1 MDWIGWVSRL
11 AHILAAVTLGG
22 GIFYLCGVQLPAFGE
37 ADTPDEQLRQALRR
51 RWARLVMLTTVVL
64 LLSGF
69 YNYFVVIGAARAG
82 TVELAPFYH
91 PLIGTKII
99 LAMVVFFLAAILSGR
114 SPAAERFQAN
124 MKLWMN
130 VLVVAVLLVIGL
142 ASVLKVA
149 GRVPAT
155 DDAPTPV
162 QAAAQHG

>member
-22 GIFYLCGVQLPAFGE
+22 GIFYLCGVQLPALRESG
-37 ADTPDEQLRQALRR
+37 TPDEQLRESLRR
-51 RWARLVMLTTVVL
+51 RWARLVMLTTAVL

-69 YNYFVVIGAARAG
+69 YNYFVVISAARAG
-82 TVELAPFYH
+82 TIELARFYH
-91 PLIGTKII
+91 PLIGVKII
-99 LAMVVFFLAAILSGR
+99 LAMLVFFLAAILSGR

-124 MKLWMN
+124 MRLWMN
-130 VLVVAVLLVIGL
+130 VMVVAVLVIIGL

-155 DDAPTPV
+155 DNTPTPV
-162 QAAAQHG
+162 QTAARDG